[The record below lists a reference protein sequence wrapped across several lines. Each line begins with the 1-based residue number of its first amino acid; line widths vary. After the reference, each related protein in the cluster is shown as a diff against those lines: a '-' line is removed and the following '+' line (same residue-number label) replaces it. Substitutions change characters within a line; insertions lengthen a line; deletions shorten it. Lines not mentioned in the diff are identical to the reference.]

1 MIGIEQFRAIAN
13 NQQIGGDQAVYVANR
28 AKTQLYCNAEGVPRK
43 FTKPGGDV
51 KLAQDSIYMR
61 SQLLSIVRTK
71 FGETSEAFKA
81 AEKKLFGE
89 LVGGKEF
96 DPDFASKPLSK
107 REISAVLEMV
117 DVAPAEE
124 KGAPDRAALDTILS
138 KAVAQMTNGQALAPK
153 GASHDEANLG
163 VRLVALPEGKRDAAV
178 AVLRKIVDGALAKG
192 RALGKD
198 DLAHLC
204 TKFVGEM
211 EKKGLIGGNPDVD
224 SGIEDMSDKQVVH
237 LRKKILRTIF
247 KTNVAPVLKQLSA
260 PAELPSVHVS
270 DPVQPKP
277 NLLLDEEPLIPVE
290 PDKQVASGDG
300 VESSAPAA
308 PKAPW
313 QPGPETLKMREKYN
327 AILTDTKVTDF
338 GKRSAKIAKLFSE
351 CLSNKAFVK
360 EQAGRTDFDIRTGTE
375 ILKAKPGIVDEIRS
389 DSRGN
394 AVKKMPFSRVIGGST
409 TAVMQAAARARQ
421 AGKPF
426 KVFMSTFADN
436 TACGGGAENPVWTS
450 QEETNLREAGG
461 FEFMAYLM
469 AEGKIERPQS
479 GQVKQETSHYV
490 EDANGQKLSPAGDGY
505 LVNTKVQAA
514 GMQKLD
520 EPIDVVMQM
529 RALSSLNQGSWG
541 HDVEGNVT
549 WLLDSLELQ
558 YVAKESVL
566 HPDKDVESLKRE
578 FREAYEPQRDQARLA
593 LKELYTQLGQ
603 KGGACKDKGQG
614 AKDALML
621 FMYTQAANVFASPK
635 KGVFSASPMV
645 KEMRKL
651 VSLVTST
658 KSSDKAK
665 LADLLKTANRNFEDI
680 LRLKVRQDIVTARD
694 EGATHFV
701 GGAIGVG
708 VFANDVKLIARVY
721 AEEFCK
727 HGGDMEY
734 IFPEIGTDSKVNAE
748 AFEAAFKAA
757 YAANA

>member
-28 AKTQLYCNAEGVPRK
+28 AKTQLCCNAEGVPRK

-61 SQLLSIVRTK
+61 SQLLSIVCTK
-71 FGETSEAFKA
+71 FSETNEVFKA

-107 REISAVLEMV
+107 REIMAVLEMV

-124 KGAPDRAALDTILS
+124 KGAPDRAALDTTLS
-138 KAVAQMTNGQALAPK
+138 KAVAQMTDGQALAPK

-163 VRLVALPEGKRDAAV
+163 VRLVAVPAGKRDAAF

-204 TKFVGEM
+204 TKFVDKM

-260 PAELPSVHVS
+260 PAEPPPAHVS
-270 DPVQPKP
+270 EPVQPKP

-290 PDKQVASGDG
+290 PDKEVASSDG
-300 VESSAPAA
+300 VESSAPVA

-327 AILTDTKVTDF
+327 AILTDKNATFFTQ
-338 GKRSAKIAKLFSE
+338 SAKLAKLFSE
-351 CLSNKAFVK
+351 SLNNKAFVA
-360 EQAGRTDFDIRTGTE
+360 EQAGRTDFNVRTGSE
-375 ILKAKPGIVDEIRS
+375 ILKAKPKLVDEIRS
-389 DSRGN
+389 DSRDN
-394 AVKKMPFSRVIGGST
+394 AVKKMPFSRVLGGST
-409 TAVMQAAARARQ
+409 TAVVQAAAKARET
-421 AGKPF
+421 GKKF
-426 KVFMSTFADN
+426 KIFMGVFADN
-436 TACGGGAENPVWTS
+436 TACGGGVENPSWTS
-450 QEETNLREAGG
+450 QEETNLRETGS
-461 FEFMAYLM
+461 FELLAHFMA
-469 AEGKIERPQS
+469 KQQVERPQS
-479 GQVKQETSHYV
+479 EKVKQETPRYV
-490 EDANGQKLSPAGDGY
+490 EDPNGQKLSPASDGY
-505 LVNTKVQAA
+505 LVNTQVQAA
-514 GMQKLD
+514 NMQKLD

-529 RALSSLNQGSWG
+529 RALSSLNQADWG
-541 HDVEGNVT
+541 HDIEGNVT
-549 WLLDSLELQ
+549 WLMDSLELQ
-558 YVAKESVL
+558 YVAKESAQ

-578 FREAYEPQRDQARLA
+578 FRAAYEPQRDQARLA
-593 LKELYTQLGQ
+593 LKELYAQLEQ
-603 KGGACKDKGQG
+603 KGGICKEYGQG

-694 EGATHFV
+694 AGATHFV

-734 IFPEIGTDSKVNAE
+734 IFPEIGKNSKENAE

>member
-13 NQQIGGDQAVYVANR
+13 NQQIGGEQAVYVANR
-28 AKTQLYCNAEGVPRK
+28 AKTQLCCNAEGVPRK

-61 SQLLSIVRTK
+61 SQLLSIVCTK
-71 FGETSEAFKA
+71 FGETNEVFKA

-107 REISAVLEMV
+107 REIMAVLEMV

-124 KGAPDRAALDTILS
+124 KGAPDRAALDTTLS
-138 KAVAQMTNGQALAPK
+138 KAVAEMTDGQTLAPK

-163 VRLVALPEGKRDAAV
+163 VRLVAVPAGKRDAAF

-204 TKFVGEM
+204 TKFVDKM

-260 PAELPSVHVS
+260 PAEPPPAHVS
-270 DPVQPKP
+270 EPVQPKP

-290 PDKQVASGDG
+290 PDKGVASSDG
-300 VESSAPAA
+300 VESSAPVA

-327 AILTDTKVTDF
+327 AILTDPKLTTPKMRTE
-338 GKRSAKIAKLFSE
+338 KISKLFTE
-351 CLSNKAFVK
+351 CLSNKAFVA
-360 EQAGRTDFDIRTGTE
+360 EQAGRTDFNVRTGAE
-375 ILKAKPGIVDEIRS
+375 ILKTKPKLVDEIRN
-389 DSRGN
+389 DTRGD
-394 AVKKMPFSRVIGGST
+394 AVKKMPFSRVLGGST
-409 TAVMQAAARARQ
+409 TAVAQAAGKARA

-426 KVFMSTFADN
+426 KAFMGIFADN
-436 TACGGGAENPVWTS
+436 TFCGCGVEEGWNT
-450 QEETNLREAGG
+450 QEEANFREVGG
-461 FEFMAYLM
+461 LEFMAYLM
-469 AEGKIERPQS
+469 AKQLIKRPESEKHEKSSYIEDP
-479 GQVKQETSHYV
+479 
-490 EDANGQKLSPAGDGY
+490 NGQKLSPASDGY
-505 LVNTKVQAA
+505 LVNTQVQAA
-514 GMQKLD
+514 NMQKLD

-529 RALSSLNQGSWG
+529 RALSSLNQASWG

-549 WLLDSLELQ
+549 WLMDSLELQ
-558 YVAKESVL
+558 YVAKESAQ
-566 HPDKDVESLKRE
+566 HPEKDVESLKRE
-578 FREAYEPQRDQARLA
+578 FRAAYEPQRDQARLA
-593 LKELYTQLGQ
+593 LKELYAQLGL
-603 KGGACKDKGQG
+603 KGGVCTEKGQG

-694 EGATHFV
+694 AGATHFV

-708 VFANDVKLIARVY
+708 AFANDVKLIARIY

-734 IFPEIGTDSKVNAE
+734 IFPEIGSDGPANAE